1 MRTPVFKGNVV
12 VSNLPSTMTADDL
25 ADLFDQYGLVLGAKI
40 ERWHDRPGGAQ
51 GMVDL
56 APDTSVD
63 KAIAALHG
71 SMVGAQ
77 KLSVRRAPKPAA
89 KAKKPAAP
97 RPPLPVPF
105 SAAKDAMAR
114 PAAPPMAF
122 PANTAPVRKVV
133 VEYRTPRR
141 IVLPPR
147 TPRSGEAS

>member
-1 MRTPVFKGNVV
+1 
-12 VSNLPSTMTADDL
+12 MTADDL

-63 KAIAALHG
+63 KAIEALHG
-71 SMVGAQ
+71 SMVGTH
-77 KLSVRRAPKPAA
+77 KLAVRRAPKPTA
-89 KAKKPAAP
+89 KAKKPAAQ
-97 RPPLPVPF
+97 RTSTPVSF
-105 SAAKDAMAR
+105 AVAKEPMAR
-114 PAAPPMAF
+114 PAGTPLTF
-122 PANTAPVRKVV
+122 PASAAPVRKVV

-147 TPRSGEAS
+147 IPRTGEAS

>member
-12 VSNLPSTMTADDL
+12 VSNVPSTMTADDL

-71 SMVGAQ
+71 SIVGTQ
-77 KLSVRRAPKPAA
+77 KISVRRAPKPAA
-89 KAKKPAAP
+89 KPKKASPP
-97 RPPLPVPF
+97 RPPMPAPYGV
-105 SAAKDAMAR
+105 AKESMAR
-114 PAAPPMAF
+114 PPAPALAF
-122 PANTAPVRKVV
+122 PASAAPVRKVV

-147 TPRSGEAS
+147 TNRTGEVS